1 MQVNSLTWG
10 VLPEGGCLWGGEVE
24 RTAQAQWDPCT
35 VLWSSVQCCSNLNE
49 KKPKQCGGEGS
60 AAGGVTEGCRIHNGM
75 VNAAKVSGVN
85 WLENDAENDILW
97 YLKTMRIY
105 EGAANTA
112 TKPSQKWWER

>member
-1 MQVNSLTWG
+1 
-10 VLPEGGCLWGGEVE
+10 
-24 RTAQAQWDPCT
+24 
-35 VLWSSVQCCSNLNE
+35 
-49 KKPKQCGGEGS
+49 
-60 AAGGVTEGCRIHNGM
+60 M

-85 WLENDAENDILW
+85 WLENDILW